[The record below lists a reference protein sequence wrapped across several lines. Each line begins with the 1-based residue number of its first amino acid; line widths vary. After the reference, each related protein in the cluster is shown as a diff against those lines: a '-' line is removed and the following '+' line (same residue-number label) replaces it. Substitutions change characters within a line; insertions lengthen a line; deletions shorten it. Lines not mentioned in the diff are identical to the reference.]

1 LAKKRKK
8 SKKAQPTDSLSKP
21 ERDFVTEYMR
31 LGQTATGAY
40 RLVFPDACH
49 KTCQVKG
56 SAMLKRPRVAAEIKF
71 LQEQR
76 RRRYEVTND
85 NIIRELSFVAFLD
98 IGDFLYDDGTPR
110 ELSDIPEEARRAL
123 ATVSVEQL
131 FDGRGE
137 RRRLIGNLKK
147 IGAVSKAKAL
157 ELLVKIQGL
166 ITEKH
171 EHSAS
176 EDLASLLTKARRRT
190 TVTSQET
197 ELEVLLS

>member
-1 LAKKRKK
+1 MAKAKPKRQDRLTKK
-8 SKKAQPTDSLSKP
+8 

-40 RLVFPDACH
+40 SLVFPDACR

-56 SAMLKRPRVAAEIKF
+56 SKMLKRAHVADEVAF
-71 LQEQR
+71 LKEQR

-85 NIIRELSFVAFLD
+85 NIIRELAFIAFVD
-98 IGDFLYDDGTPR
+98 IGDYLYDDGTPR

-123 ATVSVEQL
+123 ATVTVEQL
-131 FDGRGE
+131 FDGQGE

-147 IGAVSKAKAL
+147 IGAVSKARAL

-166 ITEKH
+166 ITDKTEF
-171 EHSAS
+171 SAS
-176 EDLASLLTKARRRT
+176 EDLAAMLTKARRRT
-190 TVTSQET
+190 ISSTTET
-197 ELEVLLS
+197 EIEVLLS